1 MFGTNGISG
10 SATLGEPVQGTVP
23 RLVGALLL
31 GTNGTSGNATLGGA
45 GQGTVPPLDGHQL
58 IGPNGERNSGG
69 PRFCGLHHKCC

>member
-31 GTNGTSGNATLGGA
+31 GTNGTSGNTNTHVLVAVVLRRDITTAHFAQVL
-45 GQGTVPPLDGHQL
+45 TFV
-58 IGPNGERNSGG
+58 
-69 PRFCGLHHKCC
+69 